1 MNWKLFFIWND
12 GQSISPAVSVAPD
25 QGWRV
30 AQQDGSYVLV
40 EDNELRPVAGETL
53 VANDEFISVQLIVT
67 TDMTPI
73 AVMPLPTGMW
83 ATLVLDVSA

>member
-30 AQQDGSYVLV
+30 AAQDGSYVLV
-40 EDNELRPVAGETL
+40 VDDNLRPVPGETI
-53 VANDEFISVQLIVT
+53 VANDEFISVYLIVT
-67 TDMTPI
+67 TDMTPL
-73 AVMPLPTGMW
+73 AVMPLPTGMC
-83 ATLVLDVSA
+83 ATLALNVNA